1 MGVNGRIDFPPN
13 KVTVIYGANLQ
24 GKTNII
30 NAIRYAFLK
39 EIKKGR
45 KKVYD
50 EWTLPTRQEIISNGV
65 AKIESIFEQ
74 QNMYYKLTREISAG
88 GRKEVNT
95 LFKLSGWP
103 EGEETESI
111 DVEPFIKERLKAS
124 LLDAVFAPE
133 IAGGFK
139 QLYGRDLDE
148 AISEVFKEV
157 VCARHLSQKFIE
169 RLKNMKSGAE
179 AEMSRIEDSYSNYC
193 DDLLKIS
200 KELLNI
206 PEFKSFQTF
215 EAGKTLEK
223 TIKLLDTIRGRIS
236 MLEKEELYAY
246 VDEILRK
253 AQALSILQE
262 KISQKE
268 HVKQT
273 FTEIKRIVSDKGVL
287 RELLFSLRKILTI
300 EDTLPKLPTF
310 YDGEMNKIIEKTFR
324 KVAEAK
330 KLHSDAVEI
339 AKKYHVKLET
349 IKDTIK
355 EIESVIA
362 VLRKKEKIGKEK
374 KATIT
379 KIGKKAFAVIPVKT
393 LIKDPTF
400 AILSDRP
407 IPKGSRNE
415 KDKYLKH
422 LKQEF
427 NDLSEAL
434 EKEKSAKRKFDD
446 FRKKD
451 IEKLVKLEEAL
462 EGKAETLRENIAK
475 WVGEIVSQLSAFV
488 GKSEKTPSIKKESD
502 VDSLLD
508 YVIKKI
514 EAKKEVYLKNLNE
527 KLSPLKIRVEEFNEK
542 EAKKVKTIIEKEEK
556 ELPAYRKVASSLDS
570 KKEELRKDD
579 EVYVDYSYIPSIVE
593 EATPVLNAIINE
605 SVDERKLKEAIAT
618 TYSEIIEKLK
628 DRKLVEAIAEVSK
641 SSLQAQVKYKN
652 KIITHPAGTEKSFFS
667 LAILS
672 ALGHYFRMP
681 ILMDEV
687 ANNLDVRNLPAF
699 FNLTVEL
706 KSEKQLQYVLSIKE
720 TKDFDLDGWV
730 KDLIDDIVIYELKG
744 KNIQKK
750 VII

>member
-1 MGVNGRIDFPPN
+1 MDVNGRIDFPPN
-13 KVTVIYGANLQ
+13 KITVIYGANLQ

-50 EWTLPTRQEIISNGV
+50 EWALPTRQEMISNGV
-65 AKIESIFEQ
+65 AKIEVIFEQ

-88 GRKEVNT
+88 GRRQVNT

-103 EGEETESI
+103 EGEEIEGI
-111 DVEPFIKERLKAS
+111 DVEPFIRERLRAS

-139 QLYGRDLDE
+139 RLYGRDLDE

-157 VCARHLSQKFIE
+157 VSTRHLSQKFIK
-169 RLKNMKSGAE
+169 RLENMKSGAE
-179 AEMSRIEDSYSNYC
+179 AEMSRIKDSYSNYC
-193 DDLLKIS
+193 NDLLKIS

-206 PEFKSFQTF
+206 PEFKSFQIF
-215 EAGKTLEK
+215 EPGKTLEK
-223 TIKLLDTIRGRIS
+223 TINLLNTIQGRIS
-236 MLEKEELYAY
+236 MLEKKELFTY

-268 HVKQT
+268 RVKQT

-287 RELLFSLRKILTI
+287 RELLSSLRKILTI
-300 EDTLPKLPTF
+300 EDTLPKPPTF
-310 YDGEMNKIIEKTFR
+310 YDEEMNKIVKKIFK
-324 KVAEAK
+324 KVANAK
-330 KLHSDAVEI
+330 KLHSDAVEMV
-339 AKKYHVKLET
+339 KKYHVKLET

-355 EIESVIA
+355 EIETVIT
-362 VLRKKEKIGKEK
+362 VLKKKEKIGKEK
-374 KATIT
+374 QATIT
-379 KIGKKAFAVIPVKT
+379 KIGKKAFAVIPIKT
-393 LIKDPTF
+393 LIEDPAF
-400 AILSDRP
+400 ATLSDRP

-415 KDKYLKH
+415 KDRYLKH

-434 EKEKSAKRKFDD
+434 GKEKLAKRKFDD

-451 IEKLVKLEEAL
+451 IEKLVELEGAL
-462 EGKAETLRENIAK
+462 ERKVKTLQESIAK
-475 WVGEIVSQLSAFV
+475 WVSEIVNQLSAFV
-488 GKSEKTPSIKKESD
+488 GKSEKARSIKKESE
-502 VDSLLD
+502 VDRLLD

-514 EAKKEVYLKNLNE
+514 EAKKESYLKNLDE
-527 KLSPLKIRVEEFNEK
+527 KLSPLKIAVKEFNEK
-542 EAKKVKTIIEKEEK
+542 ETKRVKTIIEKEKK
-556 ELPAYRKVASSLDS
+556 ELPAYRKVATSLDS

-579 EVYVDYSYIPSIVE
+579 EVYVDYSYIPSMVE
-593 EATPVLNAIINE
+593 ETIPVLNAIINE
-605 SVDERKLKEAIAT
+605 SVDEQKLKEAIAT
-618 TYSEIIEKLK
+618 TYSKIIEKLK

-652 KIITHPAGTEKSFFS
+652 KVITHPAGTEKSFFS

-687 ANNLDVRNLPAF
+687 ANNLDMKNLPAF
-699 FNLTVEL
+699 FNLVTEL

-730 KDLIDDIVIYELKG
+730 KDLADDIIIYELKG

-750 VII
+750 EL